1 MSEPREIT
9 IQHVLISFAD
19 APTEA
24 TRNQTE
30 AEALAEQVLGQAKT
44 EVEFSELVREH
55 SDDPVKPGEENPG
68 VYRLLNND
76 VEGETFA
83 SFVSELN
90 IRASEKEQELIAKV
104 QSGDVPPTNA
114 ETEMQT
120 FVEQLQAEAAH
131 ASANLPHPRA
141 AMVPAFGD
149 VGFAL
154 EVGEVGLAGYDEK
167 ASPFGWHVIKRL
179 A

>member
-24 TRNQTE
+24 TRTLAE
-30 AEALAEQVLGQAKT
+30 AEALADTVLNLAQKDG
-44 EVEFSELVREH
+44 EFSDLVHEH
-55 SDDPVKPGEENPG
+55 SDDPVKPGDEQPG
-68 VYRLLNND
+68 VYRLLNHD
-76 VEGETFA
+76 VEGMTFA

-90 IRASEKEQELIAKV
+90 LRASEKEKQLIQAV
-104 QSGDVPPTNA
+104 QTGEMPPAEA

-120 FVEQLQAEAAH
+120 FVEGLQAEAAH
-131 ASANLPHPRA
+131 ASATLPHPRA

-149 VGFAL
+149 IGFGL
-154 EVGEVGLAGYDEK
+154 EVGEVGVATFDEK
-167 ASPFGWHVIKRL
+167 SSPFGWHVIKRL

>member
-9 IQHVLISFAD
+9 IQHVLISFVD

-24 TRNQTE
+24 TRTREE
-30 AEALAEQVLGQAKT
+30 AEALADQVLASARD
-44 EVEFSELVREH
+44 ENDFAELVREH
-55 SDDPVKPGEENPG
+55 SDDPVRPGDEHPG
-68 VYRLLNND
+68 VYRLLNHD
-76 VEGETFA
+76 VEGMTFA
-83 SFVSELN
+83 TFVSELN
-90 IRASEKEQELIAKV
+90 ERAGQKEKELIGLV
-104 QSGDVPPTNA
+104 QSGEMPPTEA
-114 ETEMQT
+114 ETEMQS

-131 ASANLPHPRA
+131 AGNTLPHPRA

-154 EVGEVGLAGYDEK
+154 EVGEVGVASFDEQ

>member
-30 AEALAEQVLGQAKT
+30 ALALAEQILGQAKADA
-44 EVEFSELVREH
+44 EFSDLVREH

-68 VYRLLNND
+68 VYRLLNDN

-90 IRASEKEQELIAKV
+90 TRAGQKEQELIAKV
-104 QSGDVPPTNA
+104 QSGDVPPSDA
-114 ETEMQT
+114 ESEMQA
-120 FVEQLQAEAAH
+120 FVEQLQTEAAH

-149 VGFAL
+149 VGFGL
-154 EVGEVGLAGYDEK
+154 EVGEVGIAGYDEK
-167 ASPFGWHVIKRL
+167 TSPFGWHVIKRL

>member
-24 TRNQTE
+24 TRTAEE
-30 AEALAEQVLGQAKT
+30 AQILAESVLNQAQG
-44 EVEFSELVREH
+44 EGDFSDLVREH
-55 SDDPVKPGEENPG
+55 SDDPIKPGDAQPG
-68 VYRLLNND
+68 VYRLLNHD
-76 VEGETFA
+76 VEGMTFA

-90 IRASEKEQELIAKV
+90 LRASDKEKQLIEAV
-104 QSGDVPPTNA
+104 QSGEMPPTEA
-114 ETEMQT
+114 ESEMQS
-120 FVEQLQAEAAH
+120 FVEGLQAEAAH
-131 ASANLPHPRA
+131 ASATLPHPRA

-149 VGFAL
+149 VGFGL
-154 EVGEVGLAGYDEK
+154 EVGEVGVAAFDEK

>member
-30 AEALAEQVLGQAKT
+30 AEALAEQVLGKAKT
-44 EVEFSELVREH
+44 EVEFSDLVREH

-104 QSGDVPPTNA
+104 QSGDIPPTNA

-149 VGFAL
+149 VGFSL